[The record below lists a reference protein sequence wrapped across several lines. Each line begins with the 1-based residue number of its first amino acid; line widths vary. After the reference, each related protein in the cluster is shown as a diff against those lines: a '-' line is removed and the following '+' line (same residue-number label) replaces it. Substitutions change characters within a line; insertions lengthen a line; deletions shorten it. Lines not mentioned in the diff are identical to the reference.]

1 VTLVKRQQGTVLSGR
16 LAQVQTG
23 SPYVVITEA
32 TVADS
37 SPTVRM
43 RQLGMELRRLRNRA
57 GKSQEEAATWIN
69 KTDTTISKYETG
81 ARRIDVGNLRSLCQL
96 YDVDAPLVAFLE
108 RLARES
114 GERGWWADYG
124 NTVPHWFADFL
135 GMETVAAE
143 VWTYESEHV
152 PGLLQTQEYVEAAAS
167 FSTHSD
173 AERFT
178 RLRAT
183 RQKRLVDDDPLT
195 LRAVL
200 NEAVVCRV
208 VGGPDVMRRQVR
220 HIIET
225 ARLPNVT
232 VQVLPFSVGYHP
244 AMVGSFAALRF
255 PEAPMN
261 TVYVE
266 IKGGAI
272 YMEKPPDVER
282 YTATFERLTE
292 IALGGEETISLL
304 EQIERR
310 YSE

>member
-1 VTLVKRQQGTVLSGR
+1 
-16 LAQVQTG
+16 
-23 SPYVVITEA
+23 
-32 TVADS
+32 
-37 SPTVRM
+37 
-43 RQLGMELRRLRNRA
+43 
-57 GKSQEEAATWIN
+57 
-69 KTDTTISKYETG
+69 
-81 ARRIDVGNLRSLCQL
+81 
-96 YDVDAPLVAFLE
+96 
-108 RLARES
+108 
-114 GERGWWADYG
+114 
-124 NTVPHWFADFL
+124 VPHWFADFL
-135 GMETVAAE
+135 GMETVASE
-143 VWTYESEHV
+143 VWIYESEYI
-152 PGLLQTQEYVEAAAS
+152 PGLLQTQEYVEAVRS
-167 FSTHSD
+167 GSIHSD

-183 RQKRLVDDDPLT
+183 RQKRLVDDDPLI

-220 HIIET
+220 HVIDT

-282 YTATFERLTE
+282 YTANFERLTE
-292 IALGGEETISLL
+292 VALGGEEMVSFL